1 MLTVQHC
8 ETLCSKCDVILTY
21 FFHSFLLLICVW
33 RCLKA
38 EITTRFVIRQNNNK
52 MFWNSRFFNR
62 FLEAWSG
69 LDFIASTMKQVRS
82 FQFREYKSKVEVF
95 QYICHVNLFQFI
107 RSAWYFSRVWNFKKR
122 SKIWV
127 AKKQGAKN
135 RTQCPRTDLNKRFLS
150 RPKTIT
156 A

>member
-1 MLTVQHC
+1 MLAVQHC
-8 ETLCSKCDVILTY
+8 ETLCSKCDVTLKY

-82 FQFREYKSKVEVF
+82 FQFREYKSKFFNTVYNVLDPTGTNELNPWDNSKLYHKSFGTNCERGLLNAESKTVSHEVV
-95 QYICHVNLFQFI
+95 YYCTWLGLEHG
-107 RSAWYFSRVWNFKKR
+107 Y
-122 SKIWV
+122 
-127 AKKQGAKN
+127 
-135 RTQCPRTDLNKRFLS
+135 
-150 RPKTIT
+150 
-156 A
+156 